1 VSRTSIFLIHLG
13 LLLGKFT
20 FNLHCWKFFSR
31 KSQSVYKYSRVSIAY
46 LQIWRLEKA
55 KIVHGT
61 QVVNVLLDIF
71 SSAINEISICGNPKF
86 PSQLLSLDITKKAIA
101 AKNNRTNQ
109 RYLIEV
115 GKDNI
120 QSCRNLMEIVAQN
133 DSNFRHSGDVE
144 ANFVVSEKEY
154 LGSITLK
161 EPHQQAIYS
170 NMKDMVKQQHRIFDS
185 LWNRAIPI
193 QDRISEVEEG
203 REHEFYEVINDYKKA
218 QEKYI
223 DLARSVDREA
233 LLLLANSKA
242 MLRAYRLGVLDYLIE
257 ASSKKGA
264 LIRIV
269 CPLAEENSE
278 IVKKMSEKAPDIRIL
293 NYDNASS
300 HSGLLVVDRA
310 KLMRFE
316 LKEPKAEEFSEAIGF
331 VVFSNSKASIES
343 SKSFFEL
350 LWNERIQQE
359 KLKEYEKL
367 KEADKM
373 KTEFINVAAHE
384 LRTPIQPII
393 GLGEVLRSRNTFNPQ
408 EYNEYLDVIIRNA
421 KRLQQLADD
430 ILDVTKIESQSLKLK
445 IERFDLQELVTA
457 IVNEYSQLIIKSN
470 KNVKL
475 EYRLKQEQKNTSS
488 FFVYADRVRISQVLS
503 NLLTNAIKFTNEG
516 DIIVT
521 AEIHDGNKNSIVVR
535 VKDNGAGIDSEILP
549 QLFAKFA
556 SKSFQGTGLG
566 LFISKSIIEAH
577 GGKMWAENNSDGKGA
592 TFYFSLPLQKVTV

>member
-1 VSRTSIFLIHLG
+1 MLEVFLVA
-13 LLLGKFT
+13 KA
-20 FNLHCWKFFSR
+20 
-31 KSQSVYKYSRVSIAY
+31 QSVYKYSRVSIAY
-46 LQIWRLEKA
+46 LQIWGLEKA

-71 SSAINEISICGNPKF
+71 TSVTNEISICGNPKF
-86 PSQLLSLDITKKAIA
+86 PSQLLSLDITKKAIAAIA

-144 ANFVVSEKEY
+144 TNFVVSEKEY

-170 NMKDMVKQQHRIFDS
+170 NMKDMVKQQHHIFDS

-233 LLLLANSKA
+233 LLLFANSKA

-300 HSGLLVVDRA
+300 HSGLLIVDRA

-393 GLGEVLRSRNTFNPQ
+393 GLGEVLRSRNTLNPQ

-445 IERFDLQELVTA
+445 NERFDLQELVTA

>member
-1 VSRTSIFLIHLG
+1 LLEVFLVA
-13 LLLGKFT
+13 KA
-20 FNLHCWKFFSR
+20 
-31 KSQSVYKYSRVSIAY
+31 QSVYKYSRVSIAY
-46 LQIWRLEKA
+46 LQIWGLKKA

-61 QVVNVLLDIF
+61 EVINVLLDIF
-71 SSAINEISICGNPKF
+71 SSATNEISICGNPKF

-101 AKNNRTNQ
+101 AKNNRTSQ

-170 NMKDMVKQQHRIFDS
+170 NMKDMVEQQHRIFDS

-233 LLLLANSKA
+233 LLLFANSKA
-242 MLRAYRLGVLDYLIE
+242 MMRAYRLGVLDYLVE

-300 HSGLLVVDRA
+300 HSGLLIVDRA

-331 VVFSNSKASIES
+331 VVFSNSKASLES

-393 GLGEVLRSRNTFNPQ
+393 GLGEVLRSRNTLNPQ

-445 IERFDLQELVTA
+445 NERFDLQELVIA

-488 FFVYADRVRISQVLS
+488 FFVYADRVRISQVLT

-577 GGKMWAENNSDGKGA
+577 GGKMWAKNNSDGKGA
-592 TFYFSLPLQKVTV
+592 TFYFSLPLQKVMV

>member
-1 VSRTSIFLIHLG
+1 MLE
-13 LLLGKFT
+13 
-20 FNLHCWKFFSR
+20 FFSR

-46 LQIWRLEKA
+46 LKIWGLEKA

-71 SSAINEISICGNPKF
+71 SSATNEISICGNPKF

-170 NMKDMVKQQHRIFDS
+170 NMKDMVEQQHRIFDS

-393 GLGEVLRSRNTFNPQ
+393 GLGEVLRSRNTLNPQ

>member
-1 VSRTSIFLIHLG
+1 M
-13 LLLGKFT
+13 
-20 FNLHCWKFFSR
+20 
-31 KSQSVYKYSRVSIAY
+31 
-46 LQIWRLEKA
+46 QIWRLEKA

-71 SSAINEISICGNPKF
+71 SSATNEISICGNPKF

-170 NMKDMVKQQHRIFDS
+170 NMKDMVEQQHRIFDS

-393 GLGEVLRSRNTFNPQ
+393 GLGEVLRSRNTLNPQ

>member
-1 VSRTSIFLIHLG
+1 M
-13 LLLGKFT
+13 
-20 FNLHCWKFFSR
+20 
-31 KSQSVYKYSRVSIAY
+31 
-46 LQIWRLEKA
+46 QIWGLEKA

-223 DLARSVDREA
+223 ELARSVDREA
-233 LLLLANSKA
+233 LLLFANSKA
-242 MLRAYRLGVLDYLIE
+242 MMRAYRLGVLDYLIE

-393 GLGEVLRSRNTFNPQ
+393 GLGEVLRSRNTLNPQ

-445 IERFDLQELVTA
+445 NERFDLQELVTA

>member
-1 VSRTSIFLIHLG
+1 M
-13 LLLGKFT
+13 
-20 FNLHCWKFFSR
+20 
-31 KSQSVYKYSRVSIAY
+31 
-46 LQIWRLEKA
+46 
-55 KIVHGT
+55 HGT

-71 SSAINEISICGNPKF
+71 SSATNEISICGNPKF
-86 PSQLLSLDITKKAIA
+86 PSQLLSLDITKKVIA

-144 ANFVVSEKEY
+144 TNFVVSEKEY

-170 NMKDMVKQQHRIFDS
+170 NMKDMVEQQHRIFDS

-233 LLLLANSKA
+233 LLLFANSKA

-300 HSGLLVVDRA
+300 HSGLLIVDRA

-393 GLGEVLRSRNTFNPQ
+393 GLGEVLRSRNTLNPQ

-445 IERFDLQELVTA
+445 NERFDLQELVTA

-566 LFISKSIIEAH
+566 LFISKNIIEAH

>member
-1 VSRTSIFLIHLG
+1 
-13 LLLGKFT
+13 
-20 FNLHCWKFFSR
+20 
-31 KSQSVYKYSRVSIAY
+31 
-46 LQIWRLEKA
+46 LQIWGLEKA

-393 GLGEVLRSRNTFNPQ
+393 GLGEVLRSRNTLNPQ

>member
-1 VSRTSIFLIHLG
+1 
-13 LLLGKFT
+13 
-20 FNLHCWKFFSR
+20 
-31 KSQSVYKYSRVSIAY
+31 
-46 LQIWRLEKA
+46 LQIWGLEKA

-61 QVVNVLLDIF
+61 QVINVLLDIF
-71 SSAINEISICGNPKF
+71 SSATNGISICGNPKF

-170 NMKDMVKQQHRIFDS
+170 NMKDMVEQQHRIFDS

-233 LLLLANSKA
+233 LLLFANSKA
-242 MLRAYRLGVLDYLIE
+242 MMRAYRLGVLDYLIE

-316 LKEPKAEEFSEAIGF
+316 LKEPKAEEFSEAIEF

-393 GLGEVLRSRNTFNPQ
+393 GLGEVLRSRNTLNPQ

-445 IERFDLQELVTA
+445 NERFDLQELVAA

-503 NLLTNAIKFTNEG
+503 NLLINAIKFTNEG

-521 AEIHDGNKNSIVVR
+521 GEIHDGNKNSIVVR

>member
-1 VSRTSIFLIHLG
+1 M
-13 LLLGKFT
+13 
-20 FNLHCWKFFSR
+20 
-31 KSQSVYKYSRVSIAY
+31 
-46 LQIWRLEKA
+46 QIWRLEKA

-71 SSAINEISICGNPKF
+71 SSATNEISICGNPKF

-144 ANFVVSEKEY
+144 TNFVVSEKEY

-233 LLLLANSKA
+233 LLLFANSKA

-300 HSGLLVVDRA
+300 HSGLLIVDRA

-393 GLGEVLRSRNTFNPQ
+393 GLGEVLRSRNTLNPQ

-445 IERFDLQELVTA
+445 NERFDLQELVTA

-592 TFYFSLPLQKVTV
+592 TFYFSLPLQKVMV

>member
-1 VSRTSIFLIHLG
+1 M
-13 LLLGKFT
+13 
-20 FNLHCWKFFSR
+20 
-31 KSQSVYKYSRVSIAY
+31 
-46 LQIWRLEKA
+46 QIWGLEKA

-71 SSAINEISICGNPKF
+71 SSVTNEISICGNTKF
-86 PSQLLSLDITKKAIA
+86 PSQLLSLDITKKAIAAIA

-144 ANFVVSEKEY
+144 TNFVVSEKEY

-233 LLLLANSKA
+233 LLLFANSKA

-300 HSGLLVVDRA
+300 HSGLLIVDRA

-393 GLGEVLRSRNTFNPQ
+393 GLGEVLRSRNTLNPQ

-445 IERFDLQELVTA
+445 NERFDLQELVTA

>member
-1 VSRTSIFLIHLG
+1 M
-13 LLLGKFT
+13 
-20 FNLHCWKFFSR
+20 
-31 KSQSVYKYSRVSIAY
+31 
-46 LQIWRLEKA
+46 QIWGLEKA

-71 SSAINEISICGNPKF
+71 SSATNEISICGNPKF

-170 NMKDMVKQQHRIFDS
+170 NMKDLVEQQHRIFDS

-393 GLGEVLRSRNTFNPQ
+393 GLGEVLRSRNTLNPQ

>member
-1 VSRTSIFLIHLG
+1 M
-13 LLLGKFT
+13 
-20 FNLHCWKFFSR
+20 
-31 KSQSVYKYSRVSIAY
+31 
-46 LQIWRLEKA
+46 QIWRLEKT

-170 NMKDMVKQQHRIFDS
+170 NMKDLVEQQHRIFDS

-300 HSGLLVVDRA
+300 HSGLLIVDRA

-393 GLGEVLRSRNTFNPQ
+393 GLGEVLRSRNTLNPQ

>member
-1 VSRTSIFLIHLG
+1 M
-13 LLLGKFT
+13 
-20 FNLHCWKFFSR
+20 
-31 KSQSVYKYSRVSIAY
+31 
-46 LQIWRLEKA
+46 QIWRLEKT

-71 SSAINEISICGNPKF
+71 SSATNEISICGNPKF

-223 DLARSVDREA
+223 DLVRSVDREA
-233 LLLLANSKA
+233 LLLFANSKA
-242 MLRAYRLGVLDYLIE
+242 MMRAYRLGVLDYLIE

-300 HSGLLVVDRA
+300 HSGLLIVDRA

-393 GLGEVLRSRNTFNPQ
+393 GLGEVLRSRNTLNPQ

-445 IERFDLQELVTA
+445 NERFDLQELVTA

-516 DIIVT
+516 NIIVT

>member
-1 VSRTSIFLIHLG
+1 M
-13 LLLGKFT
+13 
-20 FNLHCWKFFSR
+20 
-31 KSQSVYKYSRVSIAY
+31 
-46 LQIWRLEKA
+46 QIWRLEKA

-71 SSAINEISICGNPKF
+71 SSATNEISICGNPKF
-86 PSQLLSLDITKKAIA
+86 PSQLLSLDITKKVIA

-144 ANFVVSEKEY
+144 TNFVVSEKEY

-242 MLRAYRLGVLDYLIE
+242 MMRAYRLGVLDYLIE

-300 HSGLLVVDRA
+300 HSGLLIVDRA

-393 GLGEVLRSRNTFNPQ
+393 GLGEVLRSRNTLNPQ

-445 IERFDLQELVTA
+445 NERFDLQELVTA

-566 LFISKSIIEAH
+566 LFISKNIIEAH

>member
-1 VSRTSIFLIHLG
+1 
-13 LLLGKFT
+13 
-20 FNLHCWKFFSR
+20 
-31 KSQSVYKYSRVSIAY
+31 

-233 LLLLANSKA
+233 LLLFANSKA
-242 MLRAYRLGVLDYLIE
+242 MMRAYRLGVLDYLIE

-393 GLGEVLRSRNTFNPQ
+393 GLGEVLRSRNTLNPQ

-445 IERFDLQELVTA
+445 NERFDLQELVTA

-549 QLFAKFA
+549 QLFTKFA

>member
-1 VSRTSIFLIHLG
+1 M
-13 LLLGKFT
+13 
-20 FNLHCWKFFSR
+20 
-31 KSQSVYKYSRVSIAY
+31 
-46 LQIWRLEKA
+46 QIWKSEKA

-61 QVVNVLLDIF
+61 QVVNALLDIF
-71 SSAINEISICGNPKF
+71 SSASNMLNICGNSRF
-86 PSQLLSLDITKKAIA
+86 PLQLLSLEITKKAIA
-101 AKNNRTNQ
+101 AKNSQTKQ

-115 GKDNI
+115 AKDNTP
-120 QSCRNLMEIVAQN
+120 SCRNLIKIVAHQN
-133 DSNFRHSGDVE
+133 DSDFRHSDEVE

-170 NMKDMVKQQHRIFDS
+170 NMRDMVEQQHHIFES

-193 QDRISEVEEG
+193 QDRIAEIEEG
-203 REHEFYEVINDYKKA
+203 REHKFYEVINDYKKA

-233 LLLLANSKA
+233 LLLCANSKA
-242 MLRAYRLGVLDYLIE
+242 MIRAYRLGVLDYLIE
-257 ASSKKGA
+257 ASTKKGA
-264 LIRIV
+264 IIRIV

-278 IVKKMSEKAPDIRIL
+278 IVKTISKRAPDIRIL
-293 NYDNASS
+293 NYDNNTSS

-310 KLMRFE
+310 KFMRFE

-331 VVFSNSKASIES
+331 VIFSNNKASVES

-350 LWNERIQQE
+350 LWNEQIQQE

-384 LRTPIQPII
+384 LRTPIQPIV
-393 GLGEVLRSRNTFNPQ
+393 GLTQVLRSGRLDAEQ
-408 EYNEYLDVIIRNA
+408 HNEFLDVIYRNA

-430 ILDVTKIESQSLKLK
+430 ILDVTKIESRNLILKKEHVSINGLISYALLDFK
-445 IERFDLQELVTA
+445 EIVGKKDDGKLNLVYVEPKQDIFVEA
-457 IVNEYSQLIIKSN
+457 DK
-470 KNVKL
+470 
-475 EYRLKQEQKNTSS
+475 YRL
-488 FFVYADRVRISQVLS
+488 RQVIT
-503 NLLTNAIKFTNEG
+503 NLLSNAIKFTNEG
-516 DIIVT
+516 TIFVT
-521 AEIHDGNKNSIVVR
+521 AEERKDSNSNNNGQEIAIISI
-535 VKDNGAGIDSEILP
+535 KDTGTGIDPEILP
-549 QLFAKFA
+549 KLFSKFA

-577 GGKMWAENNSDGKGA
+577 GGKIWAENNPDGRGA
-592 TFYFSLPLQKVTV
+592 TFSFTLPLQKITVSQ